1 MDIPHRKPALPPV
14 YRLVRSCY
22 VLHQLCR
29 SQGVC
34 WVLQRFLTD
43 GTPGV
48 STLDQTAYRH
58 SLADGMVSST
68 LLLSLST
75 IADIYPKHV
84 RGDKLSVFGVAVII
98 APAVS
103 PLIGSLV
110 VNTHEWQIIYWI
122 VLGLAGLQFA
132 MFFLLVPE
140 TLWNPDIEIDATMND
155 RGEMTK
161 GGRVGPAWM
170 PWHRPKDFAALF
182 WNPIA
187 MVSSSHHVD
196 RAYTPLMGSHPQP
209 SCGQARFL
217 PITLPSIYYGSLFA
231 WSVGI
236 TIIGPRLFEAPPYNF
251 KSIPTGCTYLA
262 FGLGAV
268 LGKWVSNRISALWF
282 D

>member
-1 MDIPHRKPALPPV
+1 VRLLRPTPALQWPGYLLGSV
-14 YRLVRSCY
+14 ALSIRRCHRRECS
-22 VLHQLCR
+22 
-29 SQGVC
+29 
-34 WVLQRFLTD
+34 RFNQHTVISFAD
-43 GTPGV
+43 TV
-48 STLDQTAYRH
+48 TL
-58 SLADGMVSST
+58 ST
-68 LLLSLST
+68 LLFILST

-140 TLWNPDIEIDATMND
+140 TLWNQDIDLDAAMND
-155 RGEMTK
+155 QGEMMK
-161 GGRVGPAWM
+161 GGRVGPAWL

-187 MVSSSHHVD
+187 MVSSSNHDRCVD
-196 RAYTPLMGSHPQP
+196 ILLMSYDFLP
-209 SCGQARFL
+209 SSGQARFL

-231 WSVGI
+231 CPVGI

-268 LGKWVSNRISALWF
+268 LGKWVSF
-282 D
+282 GV